1 MKDID
6 FKTIE
11 KENSAE
17 IVEKKSRFIA
27 NIYNVESKEEA
38 EEKIKQIKK
47 KYYDAKHHCFA
58 FSIIEENGITQKSSD
73 DGEPSGTAGAPI
85 LNIIK
90 SNNLQNV
97 VIIVTRYFGGIL
109 LGTGGLT
116 RAYSEAA
123 GKVVEQSEL
132 IQKEPGMEVELE
144 IDYNDNEKFKYYCQ
158 KNNINI
164 IKIEYTENILYKI
177 ELNEKEYK
185 KIEEINKTNNKQLD
199 INIKNIKLKCR
210 KHVKKS
216 RIMDDKNWKSFPNLL
231 QKWQKAYIIWIV
243 KNLQYY

>member
-109 LGTGGLT
+109 LGTGGRT

-144 IDYNDNEKFKYYCQ
+144 IAYNDNEKFKYYCQ

-210 KHVKKS
+210 KHVKK
-216 RIMDDKNWKSFPNLL
+216 
-231 QKWQKAYIIWIV
+231 V
-243 KNLQYY
+243 G

>member
-1 MKDID
+1 MKDIE

-116 RAYSEAA
+116 RAYSEAV

-158 KNNINI
+158 KNNVNI

-185 KIEEINKTNNKQLD
+185 KIEERNKTNNKQLD

-210 KHVKKS
+210 KYVKK
-216 RIMDDKNWKSFPNLL
+216 
-231 QKWQKAYIIWIV
+231 V
-243 KNLQYY
+243 G

>member
-116 RAYSEAA
+116 RAYSETA

-210 KHVKKS
+210 KHVKK
-216 RIMDDKNWKSFPNLL
+216 
-231 QKWQKAYIIWIV
+231 V
-243 KNLQYY
+243 G

>member
-90 SNNLQNV
+90 SNNLQNA

-158 KNNINI
+158 KNNVNI

-185 KIEEINKTNNKQLD
+185 KIEERNKTNNKQLD

-210 KHVKKS
+210 KYVKK
-216 RIMDDKNWKSFPNLL
+216 
-231 QKWQKAYIIWIV
+231 V
-243 KNLQYY
+243 G

>member
-73 DGEPSGTAGAPI
+73 DGEPSGIAGAPI

-144 IDYNDNEKFKYYCQ
+144 IAYNDNEKFKYYCQ

-210 KHVKKS
+210 KHVKK
-216 RIMDDKNWKSFPNLL
+216 
-231 QKWQKAYIIWIV
+231 V
-243 KNLQYY
+243 G

>member
-38 EEKIKQIKK
+38 EEKMKQIKK

-185 KIEEINKTNNKQLD
+185 KIEERNKTNNKQLD

-210 KHVKKS
+210 KHVKK
-216 RIMDDKNWKSFPNLL
+216 
-231 QKWQKAYIIWIV
+231 V
-243 KNLQYY
+243 G

>member
-210 KHVKKS
+210 KHVKK
-216 RIMDDKNWKSFPNLL
+216 
-231 QKWQKAYIIWIV
+231 V
-243 KNLQYY
+243 G

>member
-144 IDYNDNEKFKYYCQ
+144 IDYNDNEKLKYYCQ

-210 KHVKKS
+210 KYVKK
-216 RIMDDKNWKSFPNLL
+216 
-231 QKWQKAYIIWIV
+231 V
-243 KNLQYY
+243 G

>member
-1 MKDID
+1 MKDIE

-158 KNNINI
+158 KNNVNI

-185 KIEEINKTNNKQLD
+185 KIEERSKTNNKQLD

-210 KHVKKS
+210 KYVKK
-216 RIMDDKNWKSFPNLL
+216 
-231 QKWQKAYIIWIV
+231 V
-243 KNLQYY
+243 G

>member
-1 MKDID
+1 MKDIE

-11 KENSAE
+11 KENFAE

-90 SNNLQNV
+90 SNNLQDV

-158 KNNINI
+158 KNNVNI

-185 KIEEINKTNNKQLD
+185 KIEERNKTNNKQLD

-210 KHVKKS
+210 KYVKK
-216 RIMDDKNWKSFPNLL
+216 
-231 QKWQKAYIIWIV
+231 V
-243 KNLQYY
+243 G

>member
-1 MKDID
+1 MKDIE

-73 DGEPSGTAGAPI
+73 DGEPSGTAGEPI

-158 KNNINI
+158 KNNVNI

-185 KIEEINKTNNKQLD
+185 KIEERNKTNNKQLD

-210 KHVKKS
+210 KYVKK
-216 RIMDDKNWKSFPNLL
+216 
-231 QKWQKAYIIWIV
+231 V
-243 KNLQYY
+243 G

>member
-1 MKDID
+1 MKDIE

-73 DGEPSGTAGAPI
+73 YGEPSGTAGAPI

-158 KNNINI
+158 KNNVNI

-185 KIEEINKTNNKQLD
+185 KIEERNKTNNKQLD

-210 KHVKKS
+210 KYVKK
-216 RIMDDKNWKSFPNLL
+216 
-231 QKWQKAYIIWIV
+231 V
-243 KNLQYY
+243 G

>member
-1 MKDID
+1 MKDIE

-97 VIIVTRYFGGIL
+97 VIIVTRYFGEIL

-158 KNNINI
+158 KNNVNI

-185 KIEEINKTNNKQLD
+185 KIEERNKTNNKQLD

-210 KHVKKS
+210 KYVKK
-216 RIMDDKNWKSFPNLL
+216 
-231 QKWQKAYIIWIV
+231 V
-243 KNLQYY
+243 G

>member
-1 MKDID
+1 MKDIE

-158 KNNINI
+158 KNNVNI

-185 KIEEINKTNNKQLD
+185 KIEERNKTNNKQLD

-210 KHVKKS
+210 KYVKKVGWWTIKTGKVS
-216 RIMDDKNWKSFPNLL
+216 QIYCKNDKKH
-231 QKWQKAYIIWIV
+231 I
-243 KNLQYY
+243 

>member
-1 MKDID
+1 MKDIE

-17 IVEKKSRFIA
+17 IVEKKSSFIA

-158 KNNINI
+158 KNNVNI

-185 KIEEINKTNNKQLD
+185 KIEERNKTNNKQLD

-210 KHVKKS
+210 KYVKK
-216 RIMDDKNWKSFPNLL
+216 
-231 QKWQKAYIIWIV
+231 V
-243 KNLQYY
+243 G

>member
-1 MKDID
+1 MKDIE

-73 DGEPSGTAGAPI
+73 DGEPSATAGAPI

-158 KNNINI
+158 KNNVNI

-185 KIEEINKTNNKQLD
+185 KIEERNKTNNKQLD

-210 KHVKKS
+210 KYVKK
-216 RIMDDKNWKSFPNLL
+216 
-231 QKWQKAYIIWIV
+231 V
-243 KNLQYY
+243 G

>member
-1 MKDID
+1 MKDIE

-11 KENSAE
+11 KENFAE

-97 VIIVTRYFGGIL
+97 VIIVTRYFGEIL

-158 KNNINI
+158 KNNVNI

-185 KIEEINKTNNKQLD
+185 KIEERNKTNNKQLD

-210 KHVKKS
+210 KYVKK
-216 RIMDDKNWKSFPNLL
+216 
-231 QKWQKAYIIWIV
+231 V
-243 KNLQYY
+243 G